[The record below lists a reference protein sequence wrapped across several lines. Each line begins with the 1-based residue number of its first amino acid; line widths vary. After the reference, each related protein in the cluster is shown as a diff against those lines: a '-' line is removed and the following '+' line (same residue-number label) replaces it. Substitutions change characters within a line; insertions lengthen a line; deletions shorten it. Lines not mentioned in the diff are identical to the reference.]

1 VTRRLSHPQIHERI
15 CASTVARGSGSSC
28 FTHQRWT
35 SKNIKA
41 IAEVRK
47 TTLPGDGVIGFLC
60 LPVHLS
66 RGLRAEVVRRDG
78 VQRKVSGVSWSTR
91 GPDRSHRSHR
101 SSSSGGSHFG
111 ATSFTSEKFER
122 YSRMHR
128 QRQRPASAYSGR
140 AVLGYPWCVDH
151 V

>member
-1 VTRRLSHPQIHERI
+1 MTRRLSHPQMHEQI

-28 FTHQRWT
+28 LMHQRRT
-35 SKNIKA
+35 SKNIEA

-47 TTLPGDGVIGFLC
+47 TTLPRNGVIGLLC

-66 RGLRAEVVRRDG
+66 RGLRAEVVRGDG
-78 VQRKVSGVSWSTR
+78 VQRKVSGVSLSTPDWSHAHTDPHLQAVLILAPR
-91 GPDRSHRSHR
+91 PLLPRS
-101 SSSSGGSHFG
+101 
-111 ATSFTSEKFER
+111 FER

-128 QRQRPASAYSGR
+128 RRQRPASAYSGR
-140 AVLGYPWCVDH
+140 AVLGYPRCVDH

>member
-1 VTRRLSHPQIHERI
+1 VKPSHPQIHEQI
-15 CASTVARGSGSSC
+15 CALTVSRGSASSC
-28 FTHQRWT
+28 FTHQRRT
-35 SKNIKA
+35 SKSIKA

-47 TTLPGDGVIGFLC
+47 TTLPRDGVIGL
-60 LPVHLS
+60 LYLLVHLS
-66 RGLRAEVVRRDG
+66 RGLRAEVMRGDG
-78 VQRKVSGVSWSTR
+78 VQRKVSGVSWST
-91 GPDRSHRSHR
+91 PDRSHRSHR

-122 YSRMHR
+122 YSRMDR